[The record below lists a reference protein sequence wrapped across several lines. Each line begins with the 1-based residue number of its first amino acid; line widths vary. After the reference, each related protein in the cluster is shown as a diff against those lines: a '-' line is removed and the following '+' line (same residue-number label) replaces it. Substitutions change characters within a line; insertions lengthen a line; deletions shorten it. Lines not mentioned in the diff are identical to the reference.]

1 MNNSIK
7 FFTLI
12 LLVYFLNLSITL
24 SQKTI
29 DENKVWTI
37 RSGDFTPNYHTF
49 ALKFSG
55 DTLIDNI
62 SYKKLMHTFD
72 SSLVNDWHRSNIF
85 MREDSL
91 HRVYKYTPLN
101 EVLIYDFSLQLG
113 DTFAVTDH
121 IIPNSCF
128 LVVKRVDSVVMNNG
142 ELRKRISFL
151 RSNDPNPSQVWGDI
165 HWIQGIGTL
174 SNLFENYWDCY
185 ADNQYDLLCY
195 IENEMH
201 LYSPRVFSPC
211 FVTPTAE
218 VRNKE
223 IEIYPNPS
231 SGIFHIESE
240 SQIESIFI
248 IDFTGKEM
256 RIEPQNNEINLDK
269 WQNGIFLLR
278 IRFANNEEI
287 RKRIIKME

>member
-1 MNNSIK
+1 
-7 FFTLI
+7 
-12 LLVYFLNLSITL
+12 
-24 SQKTI
+24 
-29 DENKVWTI
+29 
-37 RSGDFTPNYHTF
+37 
-49 ALKFSG
+49 
-55 DTLIDNI
+55 
-62 SYKKLMHTFD
+62 
-72 SSLVNDWHRSNIF
+72 
-85 MREDSL
+85 
-91 HRVYKYTPLN
+91 
-101 EVLIYDFSLQLG
+101 
-113 DTFAVTDH
+113 
-121 IIPNSCF
+121 
-128 LVVKRVDSVVMNNG
+128 
-142 ELRKRISFL
+142 
-151 RSNDPNPSQVWGDI
+151 
-165 HWIQGIGTL
+165 
-174 SNLFENYWDCY
+174 
-185 ADNQYDLLCY
+185 
-195 IENEMH
+195 MH

-269 WQNGIFLLR
+269 WQNGIFLLK